1 MKIFRILIGG
11 WLSVFAAAATAS
23 ATTID
28 LTTGGSGNGTGALGG
43 NFLASWVDE
52 KSTGS
57 GTIDPF
63 LRLQNGGNE
72 QGYNTSIGTPLD
84 DKSGAFTR
92 PLTLSEIP
100 IVNLGGVD
108 YRQFLLDINEG
119 RGGDD
124 ELLSLNQIQIFQ
136 SNDDQS
142 HSSLSAA
149 TLASQ
154 AVIGFAAP
162 ANEIFRM
169 NNANGSLEIRL
180 NYALNSGSGAGDM
193 FFYVPD
199 ADFDPAFSNVILYS
213 QFGVPSGFASS
224 TAGFEEWSVFKP
236 QVDPTPFSAQAVPEP
251 ASLLLLGTGLCLI
264 ARRARRRKSAVGSA
278 ID

>member
-1 MKIFRILIGG
+1 VRIFRILVGS
-11 WLSVFAAAATAS
+11 WLSVFAVAATAS

-28 LTTGGSGNGTGALGG
+28 LTTGGSGSGSGALGG
-43 NFLASWVDE
+43 TFLASWVDQT
-52 KSTGS
+52 STGS
-57 GTIDPF
+57 GVIDPF
-63 LRLQNGGNE
+63 LRLQDGGNE

-92 PLTLSEIP
+92 PLTLAEIP

-136 SNDDQS
+136 SNGDQS
-142 HSSLSAA
+142 YASLSAA
-149 TLASQ
+149 TSASQ

-169 NNANGSLEIRL
+169 NNTDGNLEIRL
-180 NYALNSGSGAGDM
+180 NYALNPGSGAGDM

-199 ADFDPAFSNVILYS
+199 ADFNPAFSNVIFYS
-213 QFGVPSGFASS
+213 QFGMPSGFASS
-224 TAGFEEWSVFKP
+224 NAGFEEWSVLKP
-236 QVDPTPFSAQAVPEP
+236 QVGTPTTFAQEPVPEP
-251 ASLLLLGTGLCLI
+251 ASLLLLGTGLGLI
-264 ARRARRRKSAVGSA
+264 ARRARRRKSA
-278 ID
+278 

>member
-1 MKIFRILIGG
+1 MKIFRILVGG

-28 LTTGGSGNGTGALGG
+28 LTTGGSGSGTGALGG
-43 NFLASWVDE
+43 NFLASWVDQT
-52 KSTGS
+52 STGS
-57 GTIDPF
+57 GVIDPF

-84 DKSGAFTR
+84 DKPGGFTR

-108 YRQFLLDINEG
+108 YRQFLLDIKEDQG
-119 RGGDD
+119 ADD

-136 SNDDQS
+136 SIGDQS
-142 HSSLSAA
+142 HASLSAA
-149 TLASQ
+149 TVASQ

-169 NNANGSLEIRL
+169 NNANGNLEIRL
-180 NYALNSGSGAGDM
+180 NSSLNTGNGAGDM
-193 FFYVPD
+193 FLYVPD
-199 ADFDPAFSNVILYS
+199 ADFNPAFSNIILYS
-213 QFGVPSGFASS
+213 QFGMPSGFASS
-224 TAGFEEWSVFKP
+224 SAGWEEWSVVKP
-236 QVDPTPFSAQAVPEP
+236 QVDTTPFSAQAVPEP

-264 ARRARRRKSAVGSA
+264 ARRARRRKSAGSA